1 MFANTQ
7 KNGWEVFFIYARQ
20 MTREKLFLSLSHSHW
35 FHFHSFLH
43 TLHALIFPS
52 FFFFILTLQRNHA
65 VRFIDFCVIRY
76 TSKIPWKA
84 TQAAVIDGYS
94 ALLSF
99 SIHCMIFRDRN
110 ELVVNFNPL
119 RNFRSIKITFSL
131 LTFGSRYE
139 YLCCLTWLPFHHNFM
154 SNFCA
159 HRIELLHARKVYWTR
174 IPLK

>member
-7 KNGWEVFFIYARQ
+7 KMDEKFSLY
-20 MTREKLFLSLSHSHW
+20 TRGKWHAKNFSLSLYLSHSHW

-43 TLHALIFPS
+43 TLHALIFPY

-84 TQAAVIDGYS
+84 TQAAVIDRYS

-99 SIHCMIFRDRN
+99 SVHYMIFRDRN
-110 ELVVNFNPL
+110 ELITNFNPL
-119 RNFRSIKITFSL
+119 RNFRSIKKTFS

-139 YLCCLTWLPFHHNFM
+139 YFCCLI
-154 SNFCA
+154 S
-159 HRIELLHARKVYWTR
+159 RRK
-174 IPLK
+174 PCFPS